1 MSDEFKRVSVM
12 DEWRESVLYR
22 AARVFGVALARG
34 EVFAVFQVLAEGE
47 PVTLQVTAAVDP
59 ISALLTL
66 NVVDQ
71 ASGCFL
77 CSSKP
82 VAIDDLGRDA
92 PGNWWDRWDPNI
104 DDQGEARR
112 PSGS

>member
-22 AARVFGVALARG
+22 AARVFGAALARG
-34 EVFAVFQVLAEGE
+34 EVFAAFQVFAECE
-47 PVTLQVTAAVDP
+47 SVTLQVTAAVDP
-59 ISALLTL
+59 MSGLLTL
-66 NVVDQ
+66 IVVDQ

-92 PGNWWDRWDPNI
+92 PGNWWSRWDPNI
-104 DDQGEARR
+104 DEKGEARR
-112 PSGS
+112 SSGS